1 MDRSSLV
8 SKGEDLADQVLRQTK
23 HLLPHIA
30 HLCLVG
36 TFIEDGFRMMSQW
49 GDQRD
54 YMDNQWNC
62 GWFLATLFVIVNLT
76 GQLGGSVL
84 VMARKYVEI
93 ACGILLGIIL
103 LQTVAYS
110 VLWDFRFLTRNM
122 SLVGGV
128 VLLLAESRVE
138 ARSSFAGL
146 PSSGENKLKEYL
158 QLGGRILLVFLFVSI
173 LHFDP
178 DIYNIIKNLIG
189 ITFMVL
195 VAIGFK
201 TKLCS
206 MLLVVWLT
214 SINFYFNAFWMVDS
228 NRPMYDFLKYD
239 FFQTLSIVGGL
250 LLLVALGPGG
260 VSMDEHK
267 KAW

>member
-1 MDRSSLV
+1 MV
-8 SKGEDLADQVLRQTK
+8 
-23 HLLPHIA
+23 
-30 HLCLVG
+30 
-36 TFIEDGFRMMSQW
+36 RMMTQW
-49 GDQRD
+49 SEQRD
-54 YMDNQWNC
+54 YMDSQWRC
-62 GWFLATLFVIVNLT
+62 GWFLATLFVLVNLI

-84 VMARKYVEI
+84 VIARKYVEV

-110 VLWDFRFLTRNM
+110 VLWDFRFLTRNL

-146 PSSGENKLKEYL
+146 PSTGENKLKEYL
-158 QLGGRILLVFLFVSI
+158 QLGGRLLLVLLFVSI
-173 LHFDP
+173 LHLDSDLFT
-178 DIYNIIKNLIG
+178 IIKTLIG
-189 ITFMVL
+189 MAFMIL
-195 VAIGFK
+195 VAVGFK

-206 MLLVVWLT
+206 MILVLWLT
-214 SINFYFNAFWMVDS
+214 SLNLYFNAFWMLDS
-228 NRPMYDFLKYD
+228 STGMYDFLKYD